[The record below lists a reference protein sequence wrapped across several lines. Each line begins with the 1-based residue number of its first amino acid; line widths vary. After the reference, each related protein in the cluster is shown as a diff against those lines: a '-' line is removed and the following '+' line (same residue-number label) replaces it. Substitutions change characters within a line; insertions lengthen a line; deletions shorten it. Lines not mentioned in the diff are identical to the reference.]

1 MPHLF
6 TINPLD
12 FNTLMYG
19 NDDVVGLLYSMC
31 LFTMDPSDLVI
42 KRPHQCNIFPCI
54 SSIAIE
60 TRSIKEAYLLS
71 TMDPWHMAHI
81 E

>member
-54 SSIAIE
+54 SLN
-60 TRSIKEAYLLS
+60 TLLS
-71 TMDPWHMAHI
+71 MLNLSSYGVIIMLPNQNVAGV
-81 E
+81 